1 MRWIAAVGFRFR
13 VWLVA
18 LMLVVTV
25 VALAFGHRA
34 SSTLSPG
41 GFEVTGS
48 SAAQVDLELQRR
60 FGEATPDLAILYETP
75 TGTFRDPA
83 PSRAL
88 DDILR
93 RLGEDPRVARV
104 SASLAQG
111 QGDRTLST
119 DGRGVI
125 VTALL
130 AGEEHDKQENY
141 AAVRDLAKDTSLEA
155 YVGGRLAANVEAQGL
170 AKSDLVRTELVAA
183 PIVLVLLV
191 VVFRGF
197 LAALLPLALAA
208 FSVGC
213 AMVGLQILALWFDVS
228 VFAVNIVTFLGLG
241 LAVDYALFIVQ
252 RFRASLGRGAT
263 VPDALR
269 ETLMTAGKT
278 VAFSGFAVAASLL
291 GLLWIPVM
299 LLRSVAIGGTIV
311 VLVTIVGAVFLLP
324 ACLAVLG
331 HRVGV
336 ARDGERA
343 PSRFWPKVAAFCIR
357 RRYVVTAL
365 TVALLVVFGLP
376 VRHLRTAISD
386 GRVFPGETDVRIV
399 FDALASERFGPNRV
413 DAHLLLVETRDGE
426 PILGELGRE
435 RLYAY
440 TQELAELD
448 GVSEVAALTRMGGLP
463 KSYVMKL
470 LADPEAAPKPL
481 QDAIA
486 TFVQENSTLVIVAT
500 EFDPSSEEAR
510 EQLGMIVALAPEELR
525 VRVGGR
531 TADLAEVNAA
541 LSEHVPAAIATV
553 AGVTLVVLV
562 LAFGAI
568 PVALKA
574 VALNVLSLS
583 ASFGALVWVF
593 QHGRFEDVL
602 GYQSVG
608 AVDPTV
614 VVMMFALVFGLSM
627 DYELF
632 LLSRIRELYDEGR
645 SNDEAVSEGL
655 AVTGPIITRA
665 ALLLEAVVI
674 GFMSSRLIFLKE
686 LGLGMGLAVFVDATL
701 VRILL
706 VPSTMALL
714 GRFNW
719 WAPRWFKAWWRR
731 HKIGI
736 DEGTPP

>member
-1 MRWIAAVGFRFR
+1 
-13 VWLVA
+13 
-18 LMLVVTV
+18 
-25 VALAFGHRA
+25 
-34 SSTLSPG
+34 
-41 GFEVTGS
+41 
-48 SAAQVDLELQRR
+48 
-60 FGEATPDLAILYETP
+60 
-75 TGTFRDPA
+75 
-83 PSRAL
+83 
-88 DDILR
+88 
-93 RLGEDPRVARV
+93 
-104 SASLAQG
+104 
-111 QGDRTLST
+111 
-119 DGRGVI
+119 
-125 VTALL
+125 
-130 AGEEHDKQENY
+130 
-141 AAVRDLAKDTSLEA
+141 
-155 YVGGRLAANVEAQGL
+155 
-170 AKSDLVRTELVAA
+170 
-183 PIVLVLLV
+183 
-191 VVFRGF
+191 
-197 LAALLPLALAA
+197 
-208 FSVGC
+208 
-213 AMVGLQILALWFDVS
+213 
-228 VFAVNIVTFLGLG
+228 
-241 LAVDYALFIVQ
+241 
-252 RFRASLGRGAT
+252 
-263 VPDALR
+263 
-269 ETLMTAGKT
+269 
-278 VAFSGFAVAASLL
+278 
-291 GLLWIPVM
+291 
-299 LLRSVAIGGTIV
+299 
-311 VLVTIVGAVFLLP
+311 
-324 ACLAVLG
+324 
-331 HRVGV
+331 
-336 ARDGERA
+336 
-343 PSRFWPKVAAFCIR
+343 
-357 RRYVVTAL
+357 
-365 TVALLVVFGLP
+365 
-376 VRHLRTAISD
+376 
-386 GRVFPGETDVRIV
+386 
-399 FDALASERFGPNRV
+399 DALASERFGPNRV

-674 GFMSSRLIFLKE
+674 GFMSSRLIFLK
-686 LGLGMGLAVFVDATL
+686 
-701 VRILL
+701 
-706 VPSTMALL
+706 
-714 GRFNW
+714 
-719 WAPRWFKAWWRR
+719 
-731 HKIGI
+731 
-736 DEGTPP
+736 

>member
-1 MRWIAAVGFRFR
+1 
-13 VWLVA
+13 
-18 LMLVVTV
+18 
-25 VALAFGHRA
+25 
-34 SSTLSPG
+34 
-41 GFEVTGS
+41 
-48 SAAQVDLELQRR
+48 
-60 FGEATPDLAILYETP
+60 AILYETP

-263 VPDALR
+263 VPVAWR
-269 ETLMTAGKT
+269 AALMTGGKCG
-278 VAFSGFAVAASLL
+278 AFSGFAVAASLL
-291 GLLWIPVM
+291 GLLWYPVM

-336 ARDGERA
+336 ARDGER
-343 PSRFWPKVAAFCIR
+343 
-357 RRYVVTAL
+357 
-365 TVALLVVFGLP
+365 
-376 VRHLRTAISD
+376 
-386 GRVFPGETDVRIV
+386 
-399 FDALASERFGPNRV
+399 
-413 DAHLLLVETRDGE
+413 
-426 PILGELGRE
+426 
-435 RLYAY
+435 
-440 TQELAELD
+440 
-448 GVSEVAALTRMGGLP
+448 
-463 KSYVMKL
+463 
-470 LADPEAAPKPL
+470 
-481 QDAIA
+481 
-486 TFVQENSTLVIVAT
+486 
-500 EFDPSSEEAR
+500 
-510 EQLGMIVALAPEELR
+510 
-525 VRVGGR
+525 
-531 TADLAEVNAA
+531 
-541 LSEHVPAAIATV
+541 
-553 AGVTLVVLV
+553 
-562 LAFGAI
+562 
-568 PVALKA
+568 
-574 VALNVLSLS
+574 
-583 ASFGALVWVF
+583 
-593 QHGRFEDVL
+593 
-602 GYQSVG
+602 
-608 AVDPTV
+608 
-614 VVMMFALVFGLSM
+614 
-627 DYELF
+627 
-632 LLSRIRELYDEGR
+632 
-645 SNDEAVSEGL
+645 
-655 AVTGPIITRA
+655 
-665 ALLLEAVVI
+665 
-674 GFMSSRLIFLKE
+674 
-686 LGLGMGLAVFVDATL
+686 
-701 VRILL
+701 
-706 VPSTMALL
+706 
-714 GRFNW
+714 
-719 WAPRWFKAWWRR
+719 
-731 HKIGI
+731 
-736 DEGTPP
+736 